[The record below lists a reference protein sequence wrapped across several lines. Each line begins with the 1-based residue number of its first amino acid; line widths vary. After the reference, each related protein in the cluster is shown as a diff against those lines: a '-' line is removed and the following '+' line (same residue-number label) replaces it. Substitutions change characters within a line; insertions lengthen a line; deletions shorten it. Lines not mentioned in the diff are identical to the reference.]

1 MRQHVVTGGMFV
13 SETVMFRRS
22 KLDNV
27 FPVGY
32 IINMYRMVL
41 SEQFLEWVDS
51 LKDMQAKKKIAQRIE
66 CAKNGNFGDY
76 KQLADNL
83 FEMRIF
89 YGPGYRIYYTKQGNT
104 VYFIL
109 LGGDKSNQSKDIE
122 TALNLIEEMEK

>member
-1 MRQHVVTGGMFV
+1 MFV

-32 IINMYRMVL
+32 IINMYRIVL

-66 CAKNGNFGDY
+66 RAKNGNFGDY